1 MTTQSLYERVNSGFR
16 KAMSFLA
23 FTVVTYAVIA
33 LPVAAAD
40 KPGKEELA
48 GARAQC
54 FAHEH
59 RLQALQSRSLLCDN
73 EEKLA
78 KETAAAEQSCAHAEE
93 LLEAAGLSAA
103 PAQPRGAPPAP
114 PQIVITEPVR
124 TSDNA
129 VAEIAAMEVEKRP
142 CPPKTE

>member
-1 MTTQSLYERVNSGFR
+1 MTTHSLCERINSGLWNT
-16 KAMSFLA
+16 ASC
-23 FTVVTYAVIA
+23 VVFIVAAYAVLA

-59 RLQALQSRSLLCDN
+59 RLQALQSQSLLCDN

-78 KETAAAEQSCAHAEE
+78 KETAAAEQSCAHAEQ

-103 PAQPRGAPPAP
+103 PAQPQAAPPP
-114 PQIVITEPVR
+114 PQIVVTEPVR
-124 TSDNA
+124 TSDKA
-129 VAEIAAMEVEKRP
+129 VAEIAAMEVERRP

>member
-1 MTTQSLYERVNSGFR
+1 MTTDSLYERVNAGLW
-16 KAMSFLA
+16 KTASFMLFIVA
-23 FTVVTYAVIA
+23 AYAVMA

-59 RLQALQSRSLLCDN
+59 RLQALQSQSLLCDN

-78 KETAAAEQSCAHAEE
+78 KETAAAEQSCAHAEQ

-103 PAQPRGAPPAP
+103 PTQPQAAPPA

-142 CPPKTE
+142 CPSKME